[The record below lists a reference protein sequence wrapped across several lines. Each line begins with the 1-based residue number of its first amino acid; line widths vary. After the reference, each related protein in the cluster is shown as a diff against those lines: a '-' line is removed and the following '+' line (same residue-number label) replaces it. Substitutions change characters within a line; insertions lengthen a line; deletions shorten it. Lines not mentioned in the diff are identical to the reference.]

1 MFLMR
6 MGYSGEG
13 VANTRFR
20 LDVES
25 KILFNTDSFI

>member
-13 VANTRFR
+13 VAT
-20 LDVES
+20 LDLDWTCKN